1 MKEFNFE
8 KGMTLE
14 DIKQVANEYLK
25 TTEAKQEAK
34 KMLVEYFNDED
45 NDGYMQLGYEFDLM
59 GFTDEDWKDVAK
71 EVGEDIYKI
80 GNIVYVKFAR
90 IPEEYQIK
98 IFKK

>member
-8 KGMTLE
+8 KGMTLD
-14 DIKQVANEYLK
+14 DIKQVVNEYLK

-45 NDGYMQLGYEFDLM
+45 NDGFIQLGYEFDLM
-59 GFTDEDWKDVAK
+59 GFNDEDWKDVAK
-71 EVGEDIYKI
+71 EVGVDIYKI
-80 GNIVYVKFAR
+80 GDIVYEKFAL
-90 IPEEYQIK
+90 IPEKYEIK

>member
-45 NDGYMQLGYEFDLM
+45 NDGFIQLGYEFDVM
-59 GFTDEDWKDVAK
+59 GFNDEDWKDVAK

>member
-1 MKEFNFE
+1 MKEFNF
-8 KGMTLE
+8 KNGMTLD
-14 DIKQVANEYLK
+14 DIKQVVNEYLK
-25 TTEAKQEAK
+25 TAEAKQEAK
-34 KMLVEYFNDED
+34 QMLVEYFNDED
-45 NDGYMQLGYEFDLM
+45 NDGFMQLGYEFDVM
-59 GFTDEDWKDVAK
+59 GFNDDDWKDVAK